1 MLSKL
6 KKSLPWEKKITGPTT
21 AFLPS
26 LNKTIENKSQAL
38 LNNVWYFAAF
48 MLTVIAGILIFY
60 RQTENEVIPALILS
74 SLWLLFWKNSLL
86 KGRMLLVIAS
96 VFGYVHEIMGVQ
108 HGYFTY
114 LGGAI
119 GGAPIWLIPG
129 YGAIFWSS
137 YNLWKIFQE
146 TYSQKQ
152 WFHRV
157 NYFIAASMA
166 ILLAVDYIR
175 FDLSLNPTGI
185 LLKLSLALM
194 LFRSL
199 DGLRL
204 AYFTG
209 FFTVL
214 TEFTGE
220 MLGTWMH
227 PDFSLISLMAGYV
240 FLLWICIT
248 LSDVIKDRKN
258 WVRTEAVAA
267 VTLTSFYIL
276 LLLGIV
282 SV

>member
-6 KKSLPWEKKITGPTT
+6 KRSLPWKKKVTDPNTP
-21 AFLPS
+21 FLPS
-26 LNKTIENKSQAL
+26 LNRAIEKKGQML
-38 LNNVWYFAAF
+38 LNNVWYFFVF
-48 MLTVIAGILIFY
+48 MLAVILGILIFY
-60 RQTENEVIPALILS
+60 RYTQNEIIPAVILL
-74 SLWLLFWKNSLL
+74 SLWLLFWNHSLL
-86 KGRMLLVIAS
+86 KGRMLLVVAS
-96 VFGYVHEIMGVQ
+96 VFGYVHELLGVQ

-114 LGGAI
+114 LGGVI

-137 YNLWKIFQE
+137 YNLWKIFHE
-146 TYSQKQ
+146 RYSQKQ

-185 LLKLSLALM
+185 ILKLSLALM

-227 PDFSLISLMAGYV
+227 PDFSLVSLMAGYV

-258 WVRTEAVAA
+258 WVRTEAAAA

>member
-1 MLSKL
+1 MSSKL
-6 KKSLPWEKKITGPTT
+6 IRSLPWE
-21 AFLPS
+21 
-26 LNKTIENKSQAL
+26 NKTADPNIFSFHYLGNTIEKKSQIL
-38 LNNVWYFAAF
+38 LNNVWYFAIF
-48 MLTVIAGILIFY
+48 MLTVILGILVFY
-60 RQTENEVIPALILS
+60 RYTQNEVLPAIVLG
-74 SLWLLFWKNSLL
+74 SLWLLFWNSSML

-96 VFGYVHEIMGVQ
+96 VFGYVHELLGVQ

-137 YNLWKIFQE
+137 YNLWKIFQDK
-146 TYSQKQ
+146 YSQKQ
-152 WFHRV
+152 WFNRV
-157 NYFIAASMA
+157 NYFIAASVALM
-166 ILLAVDYIR
+166 LAVDYII
-175 FDLSLNPTGI
+175 FDLSLQPAGI
-185 LLKLSLALM
+185 LLKFSLALM
-194 LFRSL
+194 LFGSL

-220 MLGTWMH
+220 MLGTWSH
-227 PDFSLISLMAGYV
+227 PDFSLFSLMAGYV

-248 LSDVIKDRKN
+248 LSDVIKNRKK
-258 WVRTEAVAA
+258 WGRTEGFAA
-267 VTLTSFYIL
+267 FALTSFYIL

-282 SV
+282 AV

>member
-6 KKSLPWEKKITGPTT
+6 IRYLPWEKNT
-21 AFLPS
+21 ADLNVPSFHS
-26 LNKTIENKSQAL
+26 LNKEIEKKSQIL
-38 LNNVWYFAAF
+38 FNNVWYFAIF
-48 MLTVIAGILIFY
+48 MLTVILGILVFY
-60 RQTENEVIPALILS
+60 RHTQNEVIPAIILS
-74 SLWLLFWKNSLL
+74 VLWVLFWNNSML

-96 VFGYVHEIMGVQ
+96 VFGYVHELLGVQ

-137 YNLWKIFQE
+137 YNLWKIFQKR
-146 TYSQKQ
+146 YSQKQ

-157 NYFIAASMA
+157 NYFIVASVTLMLVA
-166 ILLAVDYIR
+166 DYII
-175 FDLSLNPTGI
+175 FDLSLQPIAI
-185 LLKLSLALM
+185 LMKFSLALM
-194 LFRSL
+194 LFSSL

-220 MLGTWMH
+220 RLGTWTH
-227 PDFSLISLMAGYV
+227 PTFSIFSLMAGYI

-248 LSDVIKDRKN
+248 LSDVVKGKKKWGKI
-258 WVRTEAVAA
+258 EPVAA
-267 VTLTSFYIL
+267 VSITSFYIL

-282 SV
+282 AV

>member
-6 KKSLPWEKKITGPTT
+6 IRYLPWEKNT
-21 AFLPS
+21 ADLNVPSFHS
-26 LNKTIENKSQAL
+26 LNRAIEKKSQIL
-38 LNNVWYFAAF
+38 FNNVWYFAIF
-48 MLTVIAGILIFY
+48 MLTVILGILVFY
-60 RQTENEVIPALILS
+60 RHTQNEVIPAIILS
-74 SLWLLFWKNSLL
+74 VLWLLFWNNSML

-96 VFGYVHEIMGVQ
+96 VFGYVHELLGVQ

-137 YNLWKIFQE
+137 YNLWNIFQE
-146 TYSQKQ
+146 RYSQQQ
-152 WFHRV
+152 WFNRV
-157 NYFIAASMA
+157 DYFIVASVALM
-166 ILLAVDYIR
+166 LVVDYTI
-175 FDLSLNPTGI
+175 FDLSLQPIAI
-185 LLKLSLALM
+185 LLKFSLAFM
-194 LFRSL
+194 LFSSL

-220 MLGTWMH
+220 TLGTWMH
-227 PDFSLISLMAGYV
+227 PTFSIFSLMAGYV

-248 LSDVIKDRKN
+248 LSDVVKGKKKWGKI
-258 WVRTEAVAA
+258 EPVAA
-267 VTLTSFYIL
+267 VSITSFYIL

-282 SV
+282 AV